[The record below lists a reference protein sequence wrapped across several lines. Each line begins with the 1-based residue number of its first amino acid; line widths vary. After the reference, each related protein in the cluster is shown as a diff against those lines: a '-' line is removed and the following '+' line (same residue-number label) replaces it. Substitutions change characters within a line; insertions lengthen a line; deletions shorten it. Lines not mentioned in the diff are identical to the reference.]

1 MSRLTFVGW
10 LKLEL
15 VRMSGGRATS
25 LHKLAIQAQEDNP
38 RLAEPLL
45 LFAMET
51 GAAARLMSYISDR
64 QIEGEYREILE
75 LCRNGSILELEE
87 DEESNLPWS
96 YQKLLS
102 NWRSAEGKAQ
112 RIENSKR
119 LRLERS
125 LQLMK
130 EKHVTN
136 AQVYQALRLNPGNT
150 NAYLKHRDTSKLSL
164 ENTTRIMKYLYEV

>member
-1 MSRLTFVGW
+1 
-10 LKLEL
+10 
-15 VRMSGGRATS
+15 MSGCKVTS
-25 LHKLAIQAQEDNP
+25 LRKLAVLAQEDNP

-51 GAAARLMSYISDR
+51 EATARLMSYIGDE
-64 QIEGEYREILE
+64 QIEGEYREVLE
-75 LCRNGSILELEE
+75 LCRDKSILELVEKEE
-87 DEESNLPWS
+87 RRLPWS
-96 YQKLLS
+96 YSKLLS
-102 NWRSAEGKAQ
+102 NWRAAEGKAQ

-150 NAYLKHRDTSKLSL
+150 NAYLKHHDTSKLSL
-164 ENTTRIMKYLYEV
+164 ENATRIMKYLYEV